1 MSPGST
7 PRIITRITP
16 RRAGHHLVGSGPV
29 GVDVLHIVE
38 VIEVVNELGHLAGIV
53 EAQLDLVLR
62 LHDLVGGIVVEAGV
76 LQSLAHGEQVG
87 RTGHNGEHLT
97 VIGNVLGTGFGG
109 GFEQLVEV
117 HALGRHRDLALALEV
132 EGHGAGG
139 GQGAVALGQGG
150 TDFGGRTVAVVGKA
164 FDDEANAGRSVAL
177 VDDVFVVGGAVF
189 STGTTL
195 DGTSDVVGRHGGLLG
210 LVDGIVQGRVAVRVA
225 TAEAGG
231 DFDVL
236 DELGEELAALG
247 VDGGLLVLG
256 GRPLGMT

>member
-1 MSPGST
+1 MITRTT
-7 PRIITRITP
+7 PR
-16 RRAGHHLVGSGPV
+16 PV
-29 GVDVLHIVE
+29 GVDVLHIIE
-38 VIEVVNELGHLAGIV
+38 IIEVVDELGHLAGV
-53 EAQLDLVLR
+53 FEAQLDLVLR
-62 LHDLVGGIVVEAGV
+62 LHDLVGGIVVETGV

-87 RTGHNGEHLT
+87 RTGDDGVDHT
-97 VIGNVLGTGFGG
+97 VIGDILGASLGCGL
-109 GFEQLVEV
+109 EQLVEV
-117 HALGRHRDLALALEV
+117 HAFGRNHDLALALEV

-150 TDFGGRTVAVVGKA
+150 THFGGRTVAVVGQA
-164 FDDEANAGRSVAL
+164 LDDEAHASGSVAL
-177 VDDVFVVGGAVF
+177 VDDVLVVGGAVF
-189 STGTTL
+189 VTGTTL

-210 LVDGIVQGRVAVRVA
+210 LVDGVVQGRVAVWVA

-231 DFDVL
+231 DLDVL